1 MSRRTR
7 ALVLCVDSDPDRL
20 AMLGRLL
27 TGAFDSGLVSDWASA
42 NGAVRESQPD
52 LILLDARMAL
62 EDACWFCKS
71 LRSDGA
77 TSKTPLLFMS
87 HSKDAWQ
94 RADAMLG
101 GSTTY
106 VSRPLGR
113 ETLIQT
119 LQSCLRAS
127 THVGTARPTTGHRL
141 SPDFTAFKAFLC
153 EQLNLTADA
162 IAEISDVAVSGPY
175 DLTRALDVTS
185 KEVATLI
192 AQHLDVDYVGFVDPQ
207 DVALDT
213 VASRFCRAN
222 DVLPLKQDR
231 SGICFLVSNPFD
243 LNVLDDLKTQS
254 GRSFAYGIAEPELI
268 DAVWRELMGTPKRD
282 GSTGEERVKMMTG
295 SGSEDSADV
304 EESSIIYVTN
314 NILYT
319 AVDERATDVHVEP
332 KGDET
337 AIRFRIDGEMRDAGT
352 LRPDRASGVISRLKA
367 LANLDITERRKPQD
381 GVLEIVVNK
390 REFQLRLSTAPT
402 PEGESLTIR
411 LLEPG
416 AKTKTLEELGMT
428 DEQANTLTA
437 LAERTQ
443 GLLLVV
449 GPTGSGKTT
458 TIYSLLS
465 QIDCETKRLITI
477 EDPVEYRIPFANQ
490 QQVNE
495 KAGVTFDALLRASVR
510 QDPDILFMGEIR
522 DEHTARIAVDFAS
535 TGHLSI
541 ATLHTTDA
549 TTAIFRLERLGV
561 TRAQMAE
568 SLIAVA
574 AQRLL
579 RKLCANCKIIA
590 PPTESQAAML
600 APFVSS
606 MPDLVGQPD
615 KCGEC
620 ENTGYFGREVACE
633 VIEFTPA
640 ISTMIRAEASVSE
653 IRSFVRANDG
663 YVIANHAA
671 DKVKDRIC
679 SPRDAYERVLVEE
692 TVTTPRPIPPKP
704 PTAPPPS
711 AEPKPEPEVE
721 EEDECSSSILVVEDN
736 QDSRKLLVRVL
747 EKQGHRVT
755 TAEDGADALLH
766 LGAEEFDLIISDV
779 NMPNLSGFQLAEIK
793 EKKGL
798 KTPIIFL
805 TARDSD
811 RDEAR
816 GLKLGA
822 SDYITKPVRKDTLI
836 MRVNRVLDC
845 SES

>member
-1 MSRRTR
+1 M
-7 ALVLCVDSDPDRL
+7 L
-20 AMLGRLL
+20 ARLL
-27 TGAFDSGLVSDWASA
+27 AGAFDSELASDWGPASR
-42 NGAVRESQPD
+42 AVAETQPD
-52 LILLDARMAL
+52 LVLVDARMAH
-62 EDACWFCKS
+62 EDAYWFCKT
-71 LRSDGA
+71 LRSDEA
-77 TSKTPLLFMS
+77 TTKTPLLFMS
-87 HSKDAWQ
+87 HSKEVWQ
-94 RADAMLG
+94 RADAAVG

-106 VSRPLGR
+106 VQRPLSR

-119 LQSCLRAS
+119 LQSCLRAT
-127 THVGTARPTTGHRL
+127 THVAKARTTTGHRL
-141 SPDFTAFKAFLC
+141 SPDFRAFKTFLC

-162 IAEISDVAVSGPY
+162 VTEISGVAVSGPY

-192 AQHLDVDYVGFVDPQ
+192 AQHLAVDYVGFVDPQ
-207 DVALDT
+207 DVALDAI
-213 VASRFCRAN
+213 ASRFCRAN
-222 DVLPLKQDR
+222 DVLPLRQER
-231 SGICFLVSNPFD
+231 SGVSFLVSNPFD
-243 LNVLDDLKTQS
+243 LNVFDDLKTQS
-254 GRSFAYGIAEPELI
+254 GRSFAYGVAEPELI
-268 DAVWRELMGTPKRD
+268 DAVWRELMGVPVRD
-282 GSTGEERVKMMTG
+282 SSTGDERVKMVSSAG
-295 SGSEDSADV
+295 HEDDADV

-314 NILYT
+314 NILHT
-319 AVDERATDVHVEP
+319 AVNERATDVHVEP

-337 AIRFRIDGEMRDAGT
+337 AIRFRVDGDMRDAGA
-352 LRPDRASGVISRLKA
+352 LRPDRASGVVSRLKA
-367 LANLDITERRKPQD
+367 LADLDITERRKPQD
-381 GVLEIVVNK
+381 GVLEIVVDQ

-416 AKTKTLEELGMT
+416 AKTKTLKELGMT
-428 DEQANTLTA
+428 NDQADLLTT

-535 TGHLSI
+535 TGHLAI

-579 RKLCANCKIIA
+579 RKLCANCKLTA
-590 PPTESQAAML
+590 SPTEQEAAML
-600 APFVSS
+600 APFLTAV
-606 MPDLVGQPD
+606 PGQLGQPGR
-615 KCGEC
+615 CGEC
-620 ENTGYFGREVACE
+620 ENTGYFGREVVCE
-633 VIEFTPA
+633 VIEFTPE
-640 ISTMIRAEASVSE
+640 ISTMVRADAGVAE
-653 IRSFVRANDG
+653 IRSFIRERDG
-663 YVIANHAA
+663 YLIANHAA
-671 DKVKDRIC
+671 AKVRDRIC

-692 TVTTPRPIPPKP
+692 TPATPQPVSPKP
-704 PTAPPPS
+704 PTARPP
-711 AEPKPEPEVE
+711 AEPKPEPQTEA
-721 EEDECSSSILVVEDN
+721 DEHTSSILVVEDN
-736 QDSRKLLVRVL
+736 QDSRKLLVRFL
-747 EKQGHRVT
+747 EKQGYRIA
-755 TAEDGADALLH
+755 TAEDGADALLY

-779 NMPNLSGFQLAEIK
+779 NMPNLSGFQLAEIR

-811 RDEAR
+811 QDEAR

-822 SDYITKPVRKDTLI
+822 ADYITKPVRKDTLI
-836 MRVNRVLDC
+836 TRVGRVLD
-845 SES
+845 SRED